1 MGVSC
6 CNCLIITRAD
16 RGGGTAVDLQLAP
29 LTVFQAT
36 VTEESVLVPTARVGT
51 AEIGCAEASP
61 ESGLEPVEP
70 FAITA

>member
-36 VTEESVLVPTARVGT
+36 VTEESVLVPTAKIGT
-51 AEIGCAEASP
+51 AGIGCAEAST
-61 ESGLEPVEP
+61 ESELEPVDP
-70 FAITA
+70 LAISA